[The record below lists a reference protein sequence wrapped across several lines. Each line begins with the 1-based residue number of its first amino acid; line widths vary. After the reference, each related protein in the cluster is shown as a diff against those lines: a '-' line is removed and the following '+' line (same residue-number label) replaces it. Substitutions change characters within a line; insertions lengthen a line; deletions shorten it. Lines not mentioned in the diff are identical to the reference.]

1 MDSRRAEF
9 RRWID
14 YEGVLDA
21 FSKLFVT
28 LFEEEKWPDDPITYT
43 RNFFKAVSK
52 EEIQA
57 ALDENAALKQQVA
70 DLESKIQE
78 TVKKLEEGDE

>member
-28 LFEEEKWPDDPITYT
+28 MFEEEKWPEDPITYT
-43 RNFFKAVSK
+43 RNFFGAVSK

-57 ALDENAALKQQVA
+57 ALDENASLKKQVS
-70 DLESKIQE
+70 DLEAQIQE
-78 TVKKLEEGDE
+78 TVKKIEEGE